1 MYRRRVAADIH
12 QTKWA
17 SAEWERAS
25 ERFVL
30 LWARH
35 IHRILFNKRE
45 KLSMNQYPITCY
57 LPQYVFLIL
66 WSLSALYGNNKKW
79 TQWKLCARFFL
90 QLIVVCWTSNKRLL
104 FVARY
109 NYRFDRAFF
118 FSYSYT
124 YLHSFGNGTLCVCCF
139 FPSSNKRNSH
149 FMTLHQDAFAL
160 TL

>member
-1 MYRRRVAADIH
+1 MWIQARRKRRKRAIKWIWYVSKKGGRRYASNEVSERWVRAS
-12 QTKWA
+12 KWA
-17 SAEWERAS
+17 FCAFMSTS
-25 ERFVL
+25 YTS
-30 LWARH
+30 H
-35 IHRILFNKRE
+35 LFNKRE

-118 FSYSYT
+118 FFV
-124 YLHSFGNGTLCVCCF
+124 LVHIFAFVR
-139 FPSSNKRNSH
+139 KRY
-149 FMTLHQDAFAL
+149 AL
-160 TL
+160 RVLLFSLF